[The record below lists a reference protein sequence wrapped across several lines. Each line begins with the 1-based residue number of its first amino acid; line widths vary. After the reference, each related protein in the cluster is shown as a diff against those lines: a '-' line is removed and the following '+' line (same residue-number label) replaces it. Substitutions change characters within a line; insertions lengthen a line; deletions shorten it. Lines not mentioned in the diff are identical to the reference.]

1 MMSSERRHTYR
12 FVQVDVFTNRI
23 FGGNPLAVFL
33 DARGLNDGDMQS
45 IANEMNLSETTFV
58 FPPSEPNH
66 AAKVRIFTPNAEL
79 PFAGHP
85 TVGTAWVLGDQR
97 MIPAGATSMVLELGV
112 GPIPVRAEQT
122 ENGEFVWMD
131 QGTATF
137 GNVVEDREAVAYA
150 LGLEI
155 DDLLSDAPVQQ
166 ASTGSPFL
174 YVPLKDMETVDRVS
188 PRLDAYRECIAQA
201 GQGVRSAFMF
211 APDPEN
217 NRAYARMIGV
227 GRGMLREDPATGS
240 ANGPMGAYLV
250 KYGLAQGDAVVE
262 ILSEQGTAMGRQ
274 SFIHLR
280 IKSQNG
286 QPGRVQV
293 GGQVVPVFEGEL
305 RLW

>member
-1 MMSSERRHTYR
+1 MIGSERRHAYR

-33 DARGLNDGDMQS
+33 DARGLTESDMQS

-58 FPPSEPNH
+58 FPPQSPGH
-66 AAKVRIFTPNAEL
+66 AAKVRIFTPTAEL

-122 ENGEFVWMD
+122 ANGEFVWMD

-137 GNVVEDREAVAYA
+137 GHVFEDREAVAYA
-150 LGLEI
+150 LGLETG
-155 DDLLSDAPVQQ
+155 DLLPDAPVQQ

-174 YVPLKDMETVDRVS
+174 YVPLKDNETVDRVS
-188 PRLDAYRECIAQA
+188 PRLDAYRDCIARA

-211 APDPEN
+211 APDAQK

-250 KYGLAQGDAVVE
+250 KYGLAKGGDVVE
-262 ILSEQGTAMGRQ
+262 FLSEQGTAMGRQ

-280 IKSQNG
+280 VENQNG
-286 QPGRVQV
+286 QPGRVEV

-305 RLW
+305 RLG

>member
-1 MMSSERRHTYR
+1 MSSERHRAYR
-12 FVQVDVFTNRI
+12 FVQVDVFTNRV

-33 DARGLNDGDMQS
+33 DARGLTDSDMQS

-58 FPPSEPNH
+58 FPPDDPTH
-66 AAKVRIFTPNAEL
+66 AAKVRIFTPAAEL

-97 MIPAGATSMVLELGV
+97 MITAGVTSMVLELGV
-112 GPIPVRAEQT
+112 GPISVRAEQT

-131 QGTATF
+131 QGKATF
-137 GNVVEDREAVAYA
+137 GNVFEDREAIAHA
-150 LGLEI
+150 LGLDI
-155 DDLLSDAPVQQ
+155 GDLLPEAPVQQ

-174 YVPLKDMETVDRVS
+174 YVPLKDAGTVDRVS
-188 PRLDAYRECIAQA
+188 PRLDAYRDCVARA

-211 APDPEN
+211 APDPRN

-250 KYGLAQGDAVVE
+250 KYGLAQGNDVIE

-280 IKSQNG
+280 VEGHNG
-286 QPGRVQV
+286 DPGRVEV

-305 RLW
+305 RLG